1 MNKLSEYLYALPF
14 WNNLTETEQGLLRDN
29 AYIRF
34 FDKNAPILHSEASD
48 DIGFMMI
55 VDGRIRAFL
64 QSLDGR
70 EITLFSLGA
79 QDVCVFSA
87 LSLFKQISFQVFLT
101 ADRLSKVL
109 IINMSIVERLMKS
122 NIYFRCF
129 SYELI
134 AERFSSV
141 IDSVKWILFHGL
153 EQRLAAFLVAEY
165 DRHNEMN
172 IRLTHDYIARHVG
185 TSRERVTKTLKKLSD
200 KELIRKAKRCVEIT
214 DIEKLREIAR
224 SPEFAGRDND
234 FKTERPETIRLDF

>member
-1 MNKLSEYLYALPF
+1 MNRLTEYLHTLPF
-14 WNNLTETEQGLLRDN
+14 WENLTDTEQTLLRDN

-34 FDKNAPILHSEASD
+34 FDRNTPVLHSEASE

-70 EITLFSLGA
+70 EITLFTLGS

-109 IINMSIVERLMKS
+109 VINMSIVERLMKS

-153 EQRLAAFLVAEY
+153 EQRLAAFLVAEH
-165 DRHNEMN
+165 DRHGEVH
-172 IRLTHDYIARHVG
+172 IRLTHDYIARHIG
-185 TSRERVTKTLKKLSD
+185 TSRERVTKTLKKLCD
-200 KELIRKAKRCVEIT
+200 KELISKAKRCIEIT
-214 DIEKLREIAR
+214 EIEKLREIAR
-224 SPEFAGRDND
+224 SPEFSNCADD
-234 FKTERPETIRLDF
+234 